1 MFFTSSQRRG
11 VIFLILILAL
21 FSVYNVWYKRASEQ
35 LEPLK
40 ITEHLKKAPLNLKDH
55 KKHKV
60 PTNRNPNYW
69 KLDDWL
75 KLGFSKNQISSI
87 LNYKNKIGGFK
98 SKKQLFNCYVI
109 NLEKRNKLDSI
120 VVFPKAKKTNKQLS
134 EYILLKKS
142 KKPDYN
148 LIDNFDTIFYEKFQG
163 QFLYYLKKNKP
174 SLKLLL
180 ALDSNFDVAN
190 NTFKKNSSYLN
201 LILKKQKIKFNV
213 NKVGV
218 EELVKIKKIGPKTA
232 KQIISFRNVLGGFVK
247 VSQMK
252 EVYLVND
259 TLYENIKSYF
269 FVDNN
274 ITKININTSK
284 VDSLKKHPYISWNLA
299 NAIVNFRAQH
309 GVYYSV
315 EKIKEIHLVN
325 DKIYLKIAP
334 YLKI

>member
-11 VIFLILILAL
+11 VIFLLLILAL

-40 ITEHLKKAPLNLKDH
+40 ITEHLKKAPQNLKDQN
-55 KKHKV
+55 KHKV

-109 NLEKRNKLDSI
+109 NLDKRIKLDSI
-120 VVFPKAKKTNKQLS
+120 VVFPKVKKTNKQVS
-134 EYILLKKS
+134 EFILLKKS
-142 KKPDYN
+142 KHPDYS

-163 QFLYYLKKNKP
+163 QFSYYLKKNK
-174 SLKLLL
+174 SGLKLLL
-180 ALDSNFDVAN
+180 AVDSNFEIAN
-190 NTFKKNSSYLN
+190 NTYQKNLSQLK

-218 EELVKIKKIGPKTA
+218 DELVKINKIGLKTA
-232 KQIISFRNVLGGFVK
+232 KQIISFRNVLGGFIK

-252 EVYLVND
+252 EVYLIND
-259 TLYENIKSYF
+259 TLYENIKSHF
-269 FVDNN
+269 FVDSD
-274 ITKININTSK
+274 IIKININTATL
-284 VDSLKKHPYISWNLA
+284 DSLKKHPYINWNLA
-299 NAIVNFRAQH
+299 NAIVNFREQH
-309 GVYYSV
+309 GVYHSI
-315 EKIKEIHLVN
+315 EKIKKIHLVN